1 MFIYSVKAS
10 SIKFFSIIFAAVLI
24 LAVLVIFVPTYG
36 SSANTG
42 KIGNIKYDDIKTNED
57 RVNFLKQFGWT
68 VNDDAVEVEKV
79 TIPSEFDKIFVNY
92 NEIQKLQGLDLSK
105 YKRKTLT
112 RYTYEITNYPDYD
125 GKVLA
130 TILVYRNRIVGGDIC
145 SADGTGFVFGFEG
158 K

>member
-1 MFIYSVKAS
+1 MFIYSVKGS
-10 SIKFFSIIFAAVLI
+10 TIKFFSIVFAAVLI
-24 LAVLVIFVPTYG
+24 LCVLVIFVPSYG
-36 SSANTG
+36 SSANAG
-42 KIGNIKYDDIKTNED
+42 KIGNFKYDDIKTNED
-57 RVNFLKQFGWT
+57 RINFLKQFGWE
-68 VNDDAVEVEKV
+68 VKEEAVEVEKV

-112 RYTYEITNYPDYD
+112 RYTYEVTNFPNYD

-130 TILVYRNRIVGGDIC
+130 TILVYRNRVVGGDIC
-145 SADGTGFVFGFEG
+145 SADANGFVFGFEG